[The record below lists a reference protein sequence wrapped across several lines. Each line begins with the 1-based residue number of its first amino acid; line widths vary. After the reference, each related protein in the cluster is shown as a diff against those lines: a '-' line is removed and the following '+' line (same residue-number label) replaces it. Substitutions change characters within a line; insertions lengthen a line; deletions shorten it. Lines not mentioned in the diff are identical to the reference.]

1 MILGDLIPKAAVW
14 LERHGAH
21 LLDDRDAGLLEA
33 VERSGSIK
41 EAAKAAR
48 LSYRTA
54 WARIQEMERVLG
66 KPVVRSRAGG
76 LGGGATSLTDESRE
90 LLRLHREVRRRVDAA
105 LRAESA
111 SPPTPPSG
119 PRSGPPAT
127 SRVP

>member
-1 MILGDLIPKAAVW
+1 MMFGDCIPKATVW

-54 WARIQEMERVLG
+54 WARIQEMEKVLG

-76 LGGGATSLTDESRE
+76 LGGGATTLTDESRE
-90 LLRLHREVRRRVDAA
+90 LLRLHHEVRRRVDAA

-111 SPPTPPSG
+111 TPLSG
-119 PRSGPPAT
+119 PPRSGPPAT